1 MARSMDPINRPND
14 EHALTVGEERP
25 FVEFEHGCLVLFVP
39 ADDQVLGV
47 CVSNGTAAAAMLR
60 TWGLQR
66 GAGPKRREHAWPS
79 THFPEVEL
87 LQPGL
92 LVALQVIMM
101 ASHHATSHANGKQ
114 PTSASPNACERD
126 NPTGVSSRWCVQQT
140 CTVKNGGKL
149 NHLSSKLRAS
159 HPPQIKPRQPKM

>member
-66 GAGPKRREHAWPS
+66 GAGPKDGS
-79 THFPEVEL
+79 TRGP
-87 LQPGL
+87 
-92 LVALQVIMM
+92 ALTFQR
-101 ASHHATSHANGKQ
+101 SNCFSLDCSLPCK
-114 PTSASPNACERD
+114 
-126 NPTGVSSRWCVQQT
+126 SS
-140 CTVKNGGKL
+140 
-149 NHLSSKLRAS
+149 
-159 HPPQIKPRQPKM
+159 